1 MKLRIPE
8 LREDNFEVK
17 TSVKNIKKMHDYQ
30 LKLVESS
37 EKLEAA
43 QDGSV
48 HELTKAI
55 AVDDMNFIES
65 AEKFISDIL
74 GLTKNEIEKLEDFE
88 RIDFMNLQSKIVLA
102 LQGYEDTDINE
113 LLEGEVSASEKKA
126 QPQKKEK
133 SITTTN

>member
-1 MKLRIPE
+1 MKLSIPE
-8 LREDNFEVK
+8 LREEIFEVK

-37 EKLEAA
+37 EKLEAM
-43 QDGSV
+43 QDGSLN
-48 HELTKAI
+48 ELTKAI
-55 AVDDMNFIES
+55 AVDDMNFIEN

-74 GLTKNEIEKLEDFE
+74 SLTKKEVEKLEDFE
-88 RIDFMNLQSKIVLA
+88 RVDFMNLQSKIVLA

-113 LLEGEVSASEKKA
+113 LLSEEDSDEKKA

-133 SITTTN
+133 SITTIS

>member
-1 MKLRIPE
+1 MKLSIPE
-8 LREDNFEVK
+8 LRDDIFEVK

-37 EKLEAA
+37 EKLEAM
-43 QDGSV
+43 QDGSLN
-48 HELTKAI
+48 ELTKAI
-55 AVDDMNFIES
+55 AVDDMNFIEN

-74 GLTKNEIEKLEDFE
+74 SLTKKEVEKLEDFE
-88 RIDFMNLQSKIVLA
+88 RVDFMNLQSKIVLA

-113 LLEGEVSASEKKA
+113 LLAEEDSDEKKA

-133 SITTTN
+133 SITTIS

>member
-1 MKLRIPE
+1 MKLSIPE
-8 LREDNFEVK
+8 LREEIFEVK

-37 EKLEAA
+37 EKLEAM
-43 QDGSV
+43 QDGSFN
-48 HELTKAI
+48 ELTKAI
-55 AVDDMNFIES
+55 AVDDMNFIEN

-74 GLTKNEIEKLEDFE
+74 SLTKKEVEKLEDFE
-88 RIDFMNLQSKIVLA
+88 RVDFMNLQSKIVLA

-113 LLEGEVSASEKKA
+113 LLSEEDSDEKKA

-133 SITTTN
+133 SITTIS